1 VNTEFHYP
9 HYLSITPTG
18 GPKPK
23 VSFAEGF
30 FAVAEEQNPKP
41 QALAVVGADAELP
54 GMLWTGRTH
63 RPSQFDPSCPGYEA
77 RFAVERIRS
86 RVVHWQNALLLP
98 MHRDKEQMSASE
110 ERQNKK
116 GELHHANC
124 SRSAFASFR
133 SEVSNPSVNRR

>member
-1 VNTEFHYP
+1 MNTEFHYP

-54 GMLWTGRTH
+54 RNAMDGAHTQAKPV
-63 RPSQFDPSCPGYEA
+63 RPKLP
-77 RFAVERIRS
+77 RIRS
-86 RVVHWQNALLLP
+86 AL
-98 MHRDKEQMSASE
+98 
-110 ERQNKK
+110 
-116 GELHHANC
+116 
-124 SRSAFASFR
+124 RS
-133 SEVSNPSVNRR
+133 